1 MTGESSTPRRPSVAE
16 ERAAAQE
23 RQRVERAARREHMA
37 DRFDS
42 QPIPGAGLIWASWIG
57 TAIFAISALY
67 SATIGYDAHRSP
79 PGEASGTLV
88 ALVLFGIGCVLFV
101 VALALGAL
109 RSRDA
114 QMGIGGWFF
123 LVGSAPPAAQRHLLG
138 SLAVEVTVAVVTAA
152 ARPFS
157 TLAFGIL
164 VPTYGLAICG
174 IWGARHGEFPPAVE
188 PEGRP
193 R

>member
-1 MTGESSTPRRPSVAE
+1 MTGESSTPKRPSVAE

-23 RQRVERAARREHMA
+23 RQRIERAARREQVA
-37 DRFDS
+37 ERFGGES
-42 QPIPGAGLIWASWIG
+42 LPGVGLIWASWIG
-57 TAIFAISALY
+57 TAIFTVSATY

-79 PGEASGTLV
+79 PGEQTGALV

-123 LVGSAPPAAQRHLLG
+123 LVGSAPPVVQRHLLG
-138 SLAVEVTVAVVTAA
+138 SLAVEITVAVVTAA

-174 IWGARHGEFPPAVE
+174 IWGARHGDFPPAVE
-188 PEGRP
+188 PEGR

>member
-1 MTGESSTPRRPSVAE
+1 MTGEPSTPRRPSVAE

-23 RQRVERAARREHMA
+23 RQKIARAARREQLA
-37 DRFDS
+37 ARFGTGS
-42 QPIPGAGLIWASWIG
+42 IPGIGLIWASWIG
-57 TAIFAISALY
+57 TAIFTISATY
-67 SATIGYDAHRSP
+67 SSTIGYDAHRSP
-79 PGEASGTLV
+79 PGEQTGALI

-123 LVGSAPPAAQRHLLG
+123 LAGSAPPIVQRHLLG
-138 SLAVEVTVAVVTAA
+138 SVAVEVTVAVVTAA

-164 VPTYGLAICG
+164 VPTYGLALCG
-174 IWGARHGEFPPAVE
+174 IWGARHGDFPPAVE
-188 PEGRP
+188 PER
-193 R
+193 RR

>member
-1 MTGESSTPRRPSVAE
+1 MTGEPSTPRRPSVAE

-23 RQRVERAARREHMA
+23 RQRIERAERREQLA
-37 DRFDS
+37 GRFGS
-42 QPIPGAGLIWASWIG
+42 GPLPGAGLIWASWVG
-57 TAIFAISALY
+57 TAIFTVSALY
-67 SATIGYDAHRSP
+67 SATLGYDAHRSP
-79 PGEASGTLV
+79 PGDQSGTFV
-88 ALVLFGIGCVLFV
+88 ALLLFGIGCVLFV
-101 VALALGAL
+101 VAIVLGAL

-123 LVGSAPPAAQRHLLG
+123 LVGSAPKIVQRHLLG

-164 VPTYGLAICG
+164 VPTYGLALCG
-174 IWGARHGEFPPAVE
+174 IWGARHGDFPAAVE
-188 PEGRP
+188 PEARG
-193 R
+193 